1 MAHANRCSSKLALT
15 GLGLAVLGLAGCAG
29 NSGLMPDDLR
39 LGLGPDPKEIRV
51 VKGAAAPALRQ
62 TTDEPVQMLK
72 AAKKPTAAFEIV
84 PTAGK
89 PDKRPA
95 WCDYLTEDTAAQ
107 TTIMRSPSLSG
118 SLNDSGKTAV
128 SLGVSITDFAKANV
142 LEQSAEARCRRY
154 MAESGLQK
162 LVFLSPQGLTNAGFR
177 AKAKAIGDRKKDI
190 QALRRR
196 VAEAMNN
203 GFVDREKAS
212 LLMGL
217 ADQLLAEAAN
227 AKSQADRR
235 TADLLGSKD
244 RASVLGRE
252 LLRAEADLE
261 DLNSRMRTFD
271 AVDVSVSAGFNKE
284 IDRDNFDVQSE
295 DFSGKVSFSMK
306 LGAALPSRF
315 EHERK
320 AKEARLRAL
329 GDEGGA
335 LWQVNVLRLAHERAI
350 EGLAES
356 ALKIDSAIAETRKLL
371 TALADVDNPEFEVPG
386 IGAKFR
392 IIQLQADKAAVEGSI
407 AEIRSNMKRLKA
419 DG

>member
-1 MAHANRCSSKLALT
+1 MAHASRSSSKTRSLWL
-15 GLGLAVLGLAGCAG
+15 VLSIAGLAGCAG
-29 NSGLMPDDLR
+29 SSGLLPKDLR
-39 LGLGPDPKEIRV
+39 MTLGPDTSDVRIIKQTKPV
-51 VKGAAAPALRQ
+51 LRAS
-62 TTDEPVQMLK
+62 TDEPV
-72 AAKKPTAAFEIV
+72 AIV
-84 PTAGK
+84 KGRAVKHAVVITPVASM
-89 PDKRPA
+89 PDRLPA
-95 WCDYLTEDTAAQ
+95 WCDYLREDTFAQ
-107 TTIMRSPSLSG
+107 TTIMRSPNVSG
-118 SLNDSGKTAV
+118 SVNDEGKTSL
-128 SLGVSITDFAKANV
+128 SLGVSLSDFAKAGV
-142 LEQSAEARCRRY
+142 MEQSAEARCRRY
-154 MAESGLQK
+154 MAETGLQK

-177 AKAKAIGDRKKDI
+177 AKAKSITDRKKDI

-196 VAEAMNN
+196 VAQAMNN
-203 GFVDREKAS
+203 GDLDREKAS
-212 LLMGL
+212 VMMGL
-217 ADQLLAEAAN
+217 ADQLLAEAAH

-244 RASVLGRE
+244 RASVLGKE

-271 AVDVSVSAGFNKE
+271 AVDVSVSAGWN
-284 IDRDNFDVQSE
+284 RDLENDGFGSQSE

-315 EHERK
+315 EHERR
-320 AKEARLRAL
+320 AKEAKLRAI

-335 LWQVNVLRLAHERAI
+335 LWQINVLRLAHERAI

-356 ALKIDSAIAETRKLL
+356 AVKIESAMSETRKLL
-371 TALADVDNPEFEVPG
+371 AALDDVENPEFQAAG

>member
-1 MAHANRCSSKLALT
+1 MAHANRCSSKVR
-15 GLGLAVLGLAGCAG
+15 GLGLALSLTGLAGCAG
-29 NSGLMPDDLR
+29 TSGLLPDDLR
-39 LGLGPDPKEIRV
+39 LTMAPEANDVRIIKQPAIPLRESTNEPVAV
-51 VKGAAAPALRQ
+51 VKARAQKKNVLI
-62 TTDEPVQMLK
+62 TPV
-72 AAKKPTAAFEIV
+72 AS
-84 PTAGK
+84 K
-89 PDKRPA
+89 PDKLPA
-95 WCDYLTEDTAAQ
+95 WCDYLREDTYAQ
-107 TTIMRSPSLSG
+107 TTIMRSPNVSG
-118 SLNDSGKTAV
+118 SVNDDGKTSL
-128 SLGVSITDFAKANV
+128 SLGVSLSDFAKAGV
-142 LEQSAEARCRRY
+142 MEQSAEARCRRY
-154 MAESGLQK
+154 MAETGLQK

-177 AKAKAIGDRKKDI
+177 AKAKAITDRKKDI

-196 VAEAMNN
+196 VAQAMTN
-203 GFVDREKAS
+203 GDIDREKAS
-212 LLMGL
+212 VMMGL
-217 ADQLLAEAAN
+217 ADQLLAEAAH

-244 RASVLGRE
+244 RASVLGKE

-271 AVDVSVSAGFNKE
+271 AVDVSVSAGWNRD
-284 IDRDNFDVQSE
+284 IDTDGLGAQSE

-320 AKEARLRAL
+320 AKEAKLRAI

-335 LWQVNVLRLAHERAI
+335 LWQINVLRLAHERAI

-356 ALKIDSAIAETRKLL
+356 ALRIESAMSETRKLL
-371 TALADVDNPEFEVPG
+371 AALDGVENPEFQAAG